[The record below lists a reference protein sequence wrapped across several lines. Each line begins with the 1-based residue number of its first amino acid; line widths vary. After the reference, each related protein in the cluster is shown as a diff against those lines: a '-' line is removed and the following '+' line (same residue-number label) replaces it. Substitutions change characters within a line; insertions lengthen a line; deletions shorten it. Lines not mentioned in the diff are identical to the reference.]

1 MFASVSCSGRRRPSR
16 HPALATIASLLVSG
30 CVSPPVVDWPALD
43 TWERRQAVLSAL
55 DEWGFNARIAVR
67 SGEDGFNGKLRYVQT
82 GSGFEATL
90 SGPLGMG
97 TVQLTGGAEEVV
109 YIGKDGIET
118 RFKHPDVEV
127 ELEHRLGWNVPW
139 SSLRYWALGIPEPG
153 RPAITEF
160 GDSGRLA
167 SLTQAGWSVVFP
179 RYRDA
184 GGQAMPRRLVASHGN
199 ARVTLV
205 IDNWRIAVRR

>member
-1 MFASVSCSGRRRPSR
+1 MFASVFRSRRRSPSR
-16 HPALATIASLLVSG
+16 HPALATIAALLVAG
-30 CVSPPVVDWPALD
+30 CIGPPVVDWPALD
-43 TWERRQAVLSAL
+43 TWERRRAVLGAL
-55 DEWGFNARIAVR
+55 DEWRFNARIAVR
-67 SGEDGFNGKLRYVQT
+67 SGEDGFHGKLRYAQT
-82 GSGFEATL
+82 GDRFAATL

-97 TVQLTGGAEEVV
+97 TVQLAGGAGEFV
-109 YIGKDGIET
+109 YTGKDGLET
-118 RFKHPDVEV
+118 RFEHPDVE
-127 ELEHRLGWNVPW
+127 LEQRFGWNVPG

-153 RPAITEF
+153 TPAITEL

-184 GGQAMPRRLVASHGN
+184 GGQAMPRRLVASHGD

-205 IDNWRIAVRR
+205 IDDWHIAARR

>member
-97 TVQLTGGAEEVV
+97 TVQLTGGAEEFV

-127 ELEHRLGWNVPW
+127 ELERRFGWNVPW